1 MSSLS
6 SFQYSVIDAFSTTP
20 FGGNP
25 AAVVVLDNE
34 TMHTFTDDLMQK
46 IAAEFNLS
54 ETAFIT
60 PTSTPGTFGL
70 RWFTPTAEI
79 NLCGHGTLASG
90 FALSLRPEFKDIE
103 LFKFNTL
110 SGELT
115 TRKLEDG
122 SLEMN
127 FPALV
132 PEKVSATEY
141 AEYES
146 CVQRAIK
153 GTSKPRIVDISAAEK
168 FLVIQF
174 DKSESENLGDWTVDT
189 DSLKIDKYTLVGF
202 TAKCTQGA
210 QQHIVSRGFGPLLGV
225 PEDPVTGSYHCA
237 LAPYWSTRL
246 EAQGVQPGSV
256 ISGVQGGRRRG
267 QIRCVWLEKEGRVL
281 LIGHAVEVASG
292 TMRIA

>member
-1 MSSLS
+1 MSSPS

-60 PTSTPGTFGL
+60 PTLTPGTFGL
-70 RWFTPTAEI
+70 RWFTPTDEI

-90 FALSLRPEFKDIE
+90 FALSLRPEYKDIE

-132 PEKVSATEY
+132 PEKVSAAEY
-141 AEYES
+141 AEYEA

-153 GTSKPRIVDISAAEK
+153 GISKPRIVDISAAEK

-174 DKSESENLGDWTVDT
+174 DESESENLGNWTVDT
-189 DSLKIDKYTLVGF
+189 DALV
-202 TAKCTQGA
+202 
-210 QQHIVSRGFGPLLGV
+210 SGPCSSCL
-225 PEDPVTGSYHCA
+225 ED
-237 LAPYWSTRL
+237 
-246 EAQGVQPGSV
+246 
-256 ISGVQGGRRRG
+256 
-267 QIRCVWLEKEGRVL
+267 VL
-281 LIGHAVEVASG
+281 H
-292 TMRIA
+292 